1 MCRQP
6 QQGDAPLPS
15 RGLNGSHQLAP
26 EATAARLRGDA
37 DALDLGSMVRIRGT
51 TEDELGH
58 PKDLFAF
65 LGHEQQAIAV
75 VQRRNDVTVRALEDT
90 SAHRLERSEGH
101 PGLQSVLVHLGK
113 ACADVVRLRR
123 RDAANAE
130 QLVGYG
136 SPVEVVGPFASC
148 TCSSSAPST

>member
-6 QQGDAPLPS
+6 QQRDATLPS
-15 RGLNGSHQLAP
+15 RGLNGTHQLAP
-26 EATAARLRGDA
+26 EATAPRLRGDA
-37 DALDLGSMVRIRGT
+37 DALDLGSMVGIRGT

-58 PKDLFAF
+58 PEDLFIF
-65 LGHEQQAIAV
+65 LGHEQKAIAV

-90 SAHRLERSEGH
+90 LAHRLERSEGH
-101 PGLQSVLVHLGK
+101 PGPQSVVVHLGK

-123 RDAANAE
+123 CDAANAE

-136 SPVEVVGPFASC
+136 SPVEVVGPFAS
-148 TCSSSAPST
+148 